1 MREYTII
8 GITGQTGAGK
18 SSITQYAQSIGC
30 HIIDADLTARKI
42 LEKGSVCLDC
52 LSVAFGNDIVHS
64 DGTLDRKL
72 LAKRAFSSFENTD
85 KLNSITHPFI
95 FAETIRMID
104 SIRNI
109 KKDAVIILDA
119 PTLFESRIDV
129 ICDYV
134 IAVICPESI
143 RRERI
148 IKRDGLSEAD
158 ADIRLKAQKD
168 DSFYIGKSDFILNG
182 ADNPDKLHMK
192 LKDIIL
198 ETAGHREVNKC

>member
-1 MREYTII
+1 MRKYTII
-8 GITGQTGAGK
+8 GITGSTGAGK
-18 SSITQYAQSIGC
+18 SSVTQYAQSRGC
-30 HIIDADLTARKI
+30 YVIDADLTARKI

-52 LSVAFGNDIVHS
+52 LCSAFGNDIIKA

-72 LAKRAFSSFENTD
+72 LAKRAFSSRENTE

-95 FAETIRMID
+95 FAETVRTID
-104 SIRNI
+104 GIRNI
-109 KKDAVIILDA
+109 RKDAVIILDA

-168 DSFYIGKSDFILNG
+168 DSFYTEKSDFILNG
-182 ADNPDKLHMK
+182 AEKPENLHMQI
-192 LKDIIL
+192 KDIIL
-198 ETAGHREVNKC
+198 KTLKHREVNEC

>member
-18 SSITQYAQSIGC
+18 SSITQYAKSIGC
-30 HIIDADLTARKI
+30 YIIDADLTARKI
-42 LEKGSVCLDC
+42 LEKGSVCLSC
-52 LSVAFGNDIVHS
+52 LSAAFGNDIVNS

-72 LAKRAFSSFENTD
+72 LAKKAFSSRENTD

-95 FAETIRMID
+95 FAETVKTID
-104 SIRNI
+104 SIRSI

-134 IAVICPESI
+134 TAVICPESI

-148 IKRDGLSEAD
+148 IKRDNLSEAD

-168 DSFYIGKSDFILNG
+168 DSFYTERSDFVLNG
-182 ADNPDKLHMK
+182 AEKPEKLHMQ
-192 LKDIIL
+192 LNDIIL
-198 ETAGHREVNKC
+198 KITKHREVNEC